1 MVILRCVLPQWD
13 LRFPSYKCFKKY
25 IFHYIL
31 THTKVNCTLAHAKI
45 YKRPKKGTH
54 SRFFMKL
61 RRDLENVFR
70 LFVIWFHCQRT
81 QDVMS
86 YILVHTKFTT
96 DSYFSAQKAKSRDC
110 FFPTEFWL
118 RHSDGMVNGNTKF
131 TYHHSPPVT
140 PTFGFTYLPTN
151 LHQLTDLFH
160 FR

>member
-1 MVILRCVLPQWD
+1 M
-13 LRFPSYKCFKKY
+13 FKKKY
-25 IFHYIL
+25 ISHYIL